1 MPLSSSG
8 EDQEGEEVPLEEKLK
23 LLSDSWEDM
32 LRLDMVRAAR
42 LLIWITT
49 DYSHRNTFKQDR
61 NERVSRG
68 INGVCR
74 WSALD
79 GPEIGSNRNDPPEL
93 SEEELKAIA
102 EAHQRE
108 RMLARQRLLEGTEL
122 SRWRSKLGMQ
132 RVATSNALQ
141 QAFALRDRKRRKE
154 GLPLSDSGKEF
165 AREKSLLR
173 DRSMVTPSSW
183 SDRELEHQAD
193 HANGSDDEAETE
205 ALIRNFL
212 ALASSSSMPVDGG
225 NRSDSTASVSSA
237 VGSATPPPP
246 PSQLSVPLRVHAI
259 VAAADRMRER
269 ERSNSNPT
277 PPQSQSHPS
286 TGGHAHRH
294 VGPIAVPFAEREREK
309 LKEQHAR
316 DQRIADAQS
325 PGFTPHS
332 MIHSSN
338 YDKRRLPG
346 WLRNVTLLPETEQLS
361 MAPDSQPGAS
371 ALENDGRER
380 EKEKETEKETEKE
393 KEDKAVVVDDRERK
407 QTGLLRLALRGRDR
421 ERDREDS
428 PDIGGV
434 APLVVSSMLG
444 AGVTNRPYPPTHGSG
459 PSMRPPMMLQPSNS
473 NSPLLIPSQTP
484 STTNPNPNP
493 STSTSNASTSN
504 PNNPNNSTGNSNSSN
519 TSWSSQQLSL
529 DLEIGP
535 VREGVTMGGGVRR
548 PIGAFAALSRDHMA
562 MWEGKEASG
571 LPLVPSALGEG
582 SQSWVRGAAMQ
593 GGTSLSHYELLSQA
607 WGQKGRH
614 HPHHRHPSNSSN
626 SNNSNSADTT
636 TGGGGGGDKT
646 TMMPYGSETL
656 PTVWEVSS
664 VNLNKSPY
672 PRDGQ
677 L

>member
-1 MPLSSSG
+1 
-8 EDQEGEEVPLEEKLK
+8 
-23 LLSDSWEDM
+23 
-32 LRLDMVRAAR
+32 
-42 LLIWITT
+42 
-49 DYSHRNTFKQDR
+49 
-61 NERVSRG
+61 
-68 INGVCR
+68 
-74 WSALD
+74 
-79 GPEIGSNRNDPPEL
+79 
-93 SEEELKAIA
+93 
-102 EAHQRE
+102 
-108 RMLARQRLLEGTEL
+108 
-122 SRWRSKLGMQ
+122 MQ

-154 GLPLSDSGKEF
+154 GLSLSDSGKES
-165 AREKSLLR
+165 ASEKSLLR
-173 DRSMVTPSSW
+173 DRSIVTPSSL
-183 SDRELEHQAD
+183 SDRDLEHRAD
-193 HANGSDDEAETE
+193 HANRSDDEAETE

-212 ALASSSSMPVDGG
+212 ALASSSSSFMPVDGG

-237 VGSATPPPP
+237 VGSVTPPPP

-259 VAAADRMRER
+259 VAAADRLRER

-309 LKEQHAR
+309 LKEQQAR
-316 DQRIADAQS
+316 EQRMADAQS

-346 WLRNVTLLPETEQLS
+346 WLRNVTLLPETEQLP
-361 MAPDSQPGAS
+361 MAPDSQPGSS

-380 EKEKETEKETEKE
+380 EKETATE
-393 KEDKAVVVDDRERK
+393 KEDKADVVDDRERK
-407 QTGLLRLALRGRDR
+407 QTGLVRLALRGRDR
-421 ERDREDS
+421 DRDRENS

-444 AGVTNRPYPPTHGSG
+444 AGVTKHGSG

-535 VREGVTMGGGVRR
+535 VREGGTMAGGVRR
-548 PIGAFAALSRDHMA
+548 PIGAFAALSRDHM
-562 MWEGKEASG
+562 EASG

-607 WGQKGRH
+607 WGQKDRLN
-614 HPHHRHPSNSSN
+614 PHHRHPSNSN
-626 SNNSNSADTT
+626 STGTGTGSSY
-636 TGGGGGGDKT
+636 GGGGGGDKT
-646 TMMPYGSETL
+646 TMMSYGSDTL

-664 VNLNKSPY
+664 VNKSP
-672 PRDGQ
+672 
-677 L
+677 